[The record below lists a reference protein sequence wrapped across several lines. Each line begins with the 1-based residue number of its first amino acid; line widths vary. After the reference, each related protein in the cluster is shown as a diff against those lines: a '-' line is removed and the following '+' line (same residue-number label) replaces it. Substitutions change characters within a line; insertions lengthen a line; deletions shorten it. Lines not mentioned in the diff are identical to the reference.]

1 MPKILQKL
9 ISSSAELKGKA
20 KNSKELQLLKHYANQ
35 SIPKDA
41 KGFQRI
47 PKDAKGFQTILKN
60 SKGFQRIPK
69 NSKGL
74 QRIPKDSKEFQR
86 ISKDS
91 KEFQR
96 ILKDSKELEM
106 ESNSSSPKP
115 TKQFHRIRKY
125 F

>member
-60 SKGFQRIPK
+60 SKG
-69 NSKGL
+69 L
-74 QRIPKDSKEFQR
+74 QMIPKDSKEFQR
-86 ISKDS
+86 IPKNYKELQRIPKDS
-91 KEFQR
+91 KGFQK
-96 ILKDSKELEM
+96 IEI